1 MDPSHQG
8 RSSLSELCLVLVGSI
23 SCGKTLTADTL
34 LGQSSSVRP
43 SASTREC
50 HVRRGRSAGRM
61 LSVVETPR
69 WYWRGRQLEA
79 DVQVETQRALSL
91 TMPGPP
97 VFLILI
103 PVGEFTEM
111 EQRIPDEL
119 ERMFGPSVLDR
130 TLVLLTCGDYL
141 MDRTLQ
147 EYLRK
152 EAGLREVV
160 HRCRGHCHVINNRRP
175 DDRQQVNTLLE
186 KVEQMMHG
194 GEETSEVPERS
205 QMKLET
211 AGKMM
216 WNGEKQTHSTNT
228 SDRHK
233 EETGSDVMI
242 DKRLING
249 LHSQQYECVETY
261 SANTHTLLERSPSF
275 KLNKEGAI
283 LSQLL
288 EGSEVQSTQSFINT
302 IHHSI
307 KKDLDASETAVCS
320 SSDVQND
327 CHLPELR
334 IVLLGRRG
342 SGKSSAGNVILGNK
356 LFGLHSDVTAISQ
369 RCVKGR
375 AVVHDRQ
382 VSLIDTPDWFESER
396 SPEEVKGQ
404 ISSCVA
410 LSAPGPHAFLLC
422 VPVNRPAHSELEALR
437 ALEAVFGFNAVR
449 RHTIILFTHCDLL
462 PEGGTDMERVEEYI
476 TTQRPEML
484 QLVERCGDRYHV
496 LQHDEQKSG
505 VKELLEKVEQTV
517 KESGGTFYNSES
529 RDHTRPDQ
537 ISSTVWRE
545 RQRDKPN
552 TSHSLHA
559 LRETEED
566 EVVMDGVVSMASGQ
580 NVCLESPTPP
590 SLLHSVW
597 DSVGSGARRVPKL
610 IAVGALV
617 GAALGVFLAG
627 AVGGAVGAVVGSVV
641 SEVGR
646 RRYTKHKI
654 Q

>member
-1 MDPSHQG
+1 MDPSRQG
-8 RSSLSELCLVLVGSI
+8 RSSQSELCLVLVGSI
-23 SCGKTLTADTL
+23 SCGKSLTADTL
-34 LGQSSSVRP
+34 LGQSPSVRP
-43 SASTREC
+43 SSHEC
-50 HVRRGRSAGRM
+50 HVRRGLSAGRM

-79 DVQVETQRALSL
+79 DVQVETQRAPSFCV
-91 TMPGPP
+91 PEPP

-141 MDRTLQ
+141 MGRTIQ
-147 EYLRK
+147 ECLRK
-152 EAGLREVV
+152 EAGLQEVV
-160 HRCRGHCHVINNRRP
+160 RRCHGHCHVINNRKP
-175 DDRQQVNTLLE
+175 DDRQQVDTLLE

-194 GEETSEVPERS
+194 GEETSVVPERS
-205 QMKLET
+205 QMKLQT
-211 AGKMM
+211 AGNMM
-216 WNGEKQTHSTNT
+216 WNGGKQTHSTNT
-228 SDRHK
+228 SDRHT

-249 LHSQQYECVETY
+249 LHSQRHECVETY
-261 SANTHTLLERSPSF
+261 STNTHTPLERIPSF

-288 EGSEVQSTQSFINT
+288 EGSEVKSQSFTNT

-342 SGKSSAGNVILGNK
+342 SGKSSTGNVILGNK
-356 LFGLHSDVTAISQ
+356 LFGQPSDVTAD
-369 RCVKGR
+369 CVKGQ

-422 VPVNRPAHSELEALR
+422 VPVNRPAHPELEALR
-437 ALEAVFGFNAVR
+437 ALEAVFGFDAVR
-449 RHTIILFTHCDLL
+449 RHTLILFTHCDLL

-484 QLVERCGDRYHV
+484 QLVERCADRYHV
-496 LQHDEQKSG
+496 LQHDEQRSG
-505 VKELLEKVEQTV
+505 VKALLEKVEQTV

-529 RDHTRPDQ
+529 QDHRRPEQ
-537 ISSTVWRE
+537 NSSTVWKE
-545 RQRDKPN
+545 RQRDKLN
-552 TSHSLHA
+552 TSHA
-559 LRETEED
+559 LDAAQRDGGRRGGDGRCREH
-566 EVVMDGVVSMASGQ
+566 GVRAECSSRISNASI
-580 NVCLESPTPP
+580 T
-590 SLLHSVW
+590 
-597 DSVGSGARRVPKL
+597 
-610 IAVGALV
+610 
-617 GAALGVFLAG
+617 AALHLGRCGVGRQAG
-627 AVGGAVGAVVGSVV
+627 AKTHCSGRSGRCGAGRV
-641 SEVGR
+641 SR
-646 RRYTKHKI
+646 RSCRWSCRSGCGLCS